1 MPGTVL
7 QVIKKDQSLSEQ
19 AYQIIKRK
27 IIDLS
32 YEPGSDL
39 TEARLADELQM
50 SRMPIRSALH
60 RLELEDWII
69 ADFRKKTRVK
79 PILRQDV
86 IDIYQMRNLLELPA
100 MEKIFAEEKTW
111 RFSFVM
117 EEALLSIKANVFDL
131 YERELAETNL
141 HMAIVKVLGNKRID
155 RIYRNAQ
162 DELIRIGLSFV
173 RNEERDNQYLAHIIQ
188 GWEDIILAIREE
200 RKEDALEIFDRD
212 HLSGALELALKQF
225 PSAQSN

>member
-1 MPGTVL
+1 MTNPVL
-7 QVIKKDQSLSEQ
+7 QTVKETQTLSLSEQ
-19 AYQIIKRK
+19 AYMVIKRN
-27 IIDLS
+27 ILDLT

-39 TEARLADELQM
+39 TEARLAEELQM

-60 RLELEDWII
+60 RLELEDWIV
-69 ADFRKKTRVK
+69 ADFRKKTKVK
-79 PILRQDV
+79 PIFKQDV
-86 IDIYQMRNLLELPA
+86 LDIYQMRSLLEIPA

-111 RFSFVM
+111 KFSFVM
-117 EEALLSIKANVFDL
+117 EEGLLRIKANVKNL

-141 HMAIVKVLGNKRID
+141 HMAIVNVLGNKRIN

-162 DELIRIGLSFV
+162 DELVRIGLSFV
-173 RNEERDNQYLAHIIQ
+173 RSEERDNQYLAHIIQ

-200 RKEDALEIFDRD
+200 RRDDALRIFDRD

-225 PSAQSN
+225 